1 MMWMIKTMMMMMMMI
16 VMMIDIGGDVT
27 ETLRCRKIYGINA
40 MR

>member
-1 MMWMIKTMMMMMMMI
+1 MMMMMI
-16 VMMIDIGGDVT
+16 MIVIMMMIFMMIDIGGDVT

>member
-1 MMWMIKTMMMMMMMI
+1 MWMIKTMMMMMMMI